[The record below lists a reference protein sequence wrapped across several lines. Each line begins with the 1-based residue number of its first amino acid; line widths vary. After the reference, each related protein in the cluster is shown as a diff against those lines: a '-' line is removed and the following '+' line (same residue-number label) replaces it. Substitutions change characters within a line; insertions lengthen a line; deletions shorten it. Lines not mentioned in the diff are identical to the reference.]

1 MSTTMVVRPLLVA
14 TVQFV
19 LAANLLLQPVT
30 QTLAVMH
37 ELAEVLM

>member
-1 MSTTMVVRPLLVA
+1 MSTTMAARPLPGE

-19 LAANLLLQPVT
+19 PAANLLLQLVT

>member
-1 MSTTMVVRPLLVA
+1 MSTTMAVRPPLVE

-19 LAANLLLQPVT
+19 LVANLLLQLVT

>member
-1 MSTTMVVRPLLVA
+1 MSTTMAARPLLGE

-19 LAANLLLQPVT
+19 PVENLLLQPAT